1 MKHLIA
7 AIGLIAIPPIAYSAP
22 DVGTQEF
29 SISGSGSSDKDF
41 DSNIFSMDAAY
52 GQYLSPDAEVGVR
65 QSVSVSDHEGEES
78 VWNGSTRVFYD
89 HHFGRD
95 TLKPYLGANLG
106 YIYGES
112 VDESFIAAPEAGLK
126 YYVADSTFVVGQVE
140 YQFLFEDADE
150 ADNRFSDGVFVYGV
164 GMGYN
169 F

>member
-1 MKHLIA
+1 MKHLIT
-7 AIGLIAIPPIAYSAP
+7 AISLIAIPVAAYSAP

-41 DSNIFSMDAAY
+41 DSNIFSMDGAY
-52 GQYLSPDAEVGVR
+52 GQYLSPDAEIGVR
-65 QSVSVSDHEGEES
+65 QSVSVSDNEGEES

-89 HHFGRD
+89 YHLGRD
-95 TLKPYLGANLG
+95 NLRPYLGANLG

-126 YYVADSTFVVGQVE
+126 YYVADNTFVVGQVE

-150 ADNRFSDGVFVYGV
+150 ADNRFSDGVFVYSV